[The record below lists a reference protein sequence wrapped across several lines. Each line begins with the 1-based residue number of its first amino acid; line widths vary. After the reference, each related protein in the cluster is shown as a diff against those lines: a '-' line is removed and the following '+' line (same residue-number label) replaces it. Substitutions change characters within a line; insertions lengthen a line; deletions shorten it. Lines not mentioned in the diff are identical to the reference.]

1 MLILISIVKMVIT
14 RVTRSVLEHIHCK
27 VFIRFSVHK
36 FFVEII
42 TDDDRLKTLTD
53 NQGNNMLNSIGF
65 PVFLVVNWGFFCGL
79 LNPLAQTRTMVMVW
93 C

>member
-14 RVTRSVLEHIHCK
+14 RVTRFVLEHIHCK

-42 TDDDRLKTLTD
+42 TDDDRLKSLTD
-53 NQGNNMLNSIGF
+53 NQGLICSI
-65 PVFLVVNWGFFCGL
+65 PWFFSIFC
-79 LNPLAQTRTMVMVW
+79 

>member
-14 RVTRSVLEHIHCK
+14 RVTRFVLEHIHCK

-42 TDDDRLKTLTD
+42 TDDDRL
-53 NQGNNMLNSIGF
+53 
-65 PVFLVVNWGFFCGL
+65 
-79 LNPLAQTRTMVMVW
+79 
-93 C
+93 

>member
-1 MLILISIVKMVIT
+1 MILISIVRMVIT

-42 TDDDRLKTLTD
+42 TDDDRLKSLTD
-53 NQGNNMLNSIGF
+53 NQGNNMFNSIGF
-65 PVFLVVNWGFFCGL
+65 SVYLVCGM
-79 LNPLAQTRTMVMVW
+79 PIP
-93 C
+93 